1 MRIVAGEKKGLKLK
15 TLKGLEVRPT
25 LEQVKECIFNMIAS
39 EIPDSVVA
47 DMFCGSGN
55 LGLEALSRG
64 AKKCFFIDSLRDALK
79 IVRENLQ
86 ALGLESKA
94 EILRLKLPD
103 ALPRFKELRDATLL
117 LVDPPYGTNLAT
129 QLLQKIA
136 KERLV
141 RDGCLFVVEHS
152 GKTRISYD
160 PKSYALLRQKKFGQ
174 TEVLI
179 LRSKK

>member
-1 MRIVAGEKKGLKLK
+1 MRIVAGTRKGFKLK

-25 LEQVKECIFNMIAS
+25 LEQVKECIFNMIAL
-39 EIPDSVVA
+39 EIPDAVVV

-64 AKKCFFIDSLRDALK
+64 AKKCFFIDSSRNALK

-86 ALGLESKA
+86 SLGLGDEA

-103 ALPRFKELRDATLL
+103 ALSRFKEMHKASIFFI
-117 LVDPPYGTNLAT
+117 DPPYGTTLSSEVLKTIAEGKLA
-129 QLLQKIA
+129 K
-136 KERLV
+136 K
-141 RDGCLFVVEHS
+141 GSLFIVEHS
-152 GKTRISYD
+152 GKTKIGFN
-160 PKSYALLRQKKFGQ
+160 PKSYSLLRERKFGQ

-179 LRSKK
+179 LRSDK

>member
-25 LEQVKECIFNMIAS
+25 LEQVKECIFNIIAS
-39 EIPDSVVA
+39 EVPDAVVA

-79 IVRENLQ
+79 VVRENLQ
-86 ALGLESKA
+86 TLGIEDRA
-94 EILRLKLPD
+94 EIFRLKLPD
-103 ALPRFKELRDATLL
+103 ALARFKDLKNVTLL
-117 LVDPPYGTNLAT
+117 LVDPPYGTTLAT
-129 QLLQKIA
+129 DLLKKLA
-136 KERLV
+136 KEKLV
-141 RDGCLFVVEHS
+141 KKGCLIVVEHS
-152 GKTRISYD
+152 GKTKIGFD
-160 PKSYALLRQKKFGQ
+160 PKDYTLLREKKFGQ

-179 LRSKK
+179 LRSK

>member
-25 LEQVKECIFNMIAS
+25 LEQVKECIFNIIAP
-39 EIPDSVVA
+39 EVPDAVVA

-79 IVRENLQ
+79 VVRENLQ
-86 ALGLESKA
+86 ALGIEDRA
-94 EILRLKLPD
+94 ELLRLKLPNE
-103 ALPRFKELRDATLL
+103 LPRFKDLKNVTLL
-117 LVDPPYGTNLAT
+117 LVDPPYGTTLAT
-129 QLLQKIA
+129 QLLKKIA
-136 KERLV
+136 GEKLV
-141 RDGCLFVVEHS
+141 RKECLIIVEHS
-152 GKTRISYD
+152 GKTKINYD
-160 PKSYALLRQKKFGQ
+160 ARDYALLREKKFGQ

-179 LRSKK
+179 LRSK